1 MGGRG
6 SSSGMSK
13 SSSGGGERIQKD
25 GVEYE
30 RISGAGWGSD
40 FARTDG
46 YGMSGNGEKP
56 TIDKIFNR
64 GVDAEAYDMID
75 GMRFGSGG
83 AAEKYAQV
91 EDLAKG
97 KIYGTS
103 FTPAD
108 LMMRADPG
116 KEYMSYNRNGKPE
129 QYKSVKLRDTYR
141 QLPGGGASYGADYHN
156 GRMQLIHDLGPSG
169 MKQMESSLQR
179 QAKKW
184 LADNPNMSGKKG
196 YRFNG
201 KKFVKTK

>member
-30 RISGAGWGSD
+30 RTSGYGFGSD

-46 YGMSGNGEKP
+46 YGMSGKGEKP
-56 TIDKIFNR
+56 TVNGIFDR
-64 GVDAEAYDMID
+64 SVDAEAYDMID
-75 GMRFGSGG
+75 RMRFGTGG
-83 AAEKYAQV
+83 ASEKYAQV
-91 EDLAKG
+91 EDLANG
-97 KIYGTS
+97 KAYGHS

-108 LMMRADPG
+108 LLMRANPG
-116 KEYMSYNRNGKPE
+116 KEYMVYGRNGNPV
-129 QYKSVKLRDTYR
+129 QYRMEKLRNTEKS
-141 QLPGGGASYGADYHN
+141 LPGGGKSYGADYHD
-156 GRMQLIHDLGPSG
+156 GRMQLIHDLGSSG
-169 MKQMESSLQR
+169 MKQIESALQR

-184 LADNPNMSGKKG
+184 LADNPNMSGQKG

-201 KKFVKTK
+201 KKWVKK

>member
-6 SSSGMSK
+6 SKSGMSK
-13 SSSGGGERIQKD
+13 SSSGGEHIQKD

-30 RISGAGWGSD
+30 KISGAGWGSD

-56 TIDKIFNR
+56 TVDKIFNR
-64 GVDAEAYDMID
+64 GVNAEAYDMID
-75 GMRFGSGG
+75 NMRFGSGG
-83 AAEKYAQV
+83 ASEKYAQV
-91 EDLAKG
+91 EDLANG

-116 KEYMSYNRNGKPE
+116 KEYMVYNRNGTPV
-129 QYKSVKLRDTYR
+129 QYRMEKLRDTEKS
-141 QLPGGGASYGADYHN
+141 LPGGGKSYGADYHD
-156 GRMQLIHDLGPSG
+156 GRMQLIRDLGPSG
-169 MKQMESSLQR
+169 IKQIESALQR

-184 LADNPNMSGKKG
+184 LADNPNMSGQKG

-201 KKFVKTK
+201 KKWVKK